1 MSADSGAA
9 MKSLSLHA
17 LAGLPEI
24 TEGADM
30 PALLADALAREKLS
44 LQAGDVL
51 VLAQKIVSK
60 AEGRR
65 IHLASVTPSA
75 RALELA
81 AACHKD
87 ARLVQLILDES
98 REVLRVKPGIIIVE
112 HMLGFVM
119 ANAGI
124 DQSNVPSVPGSDESV
139 LLLPRDPDGSA
150 RALRKS
156 MYEATRIAIG
166 VLIIDSFGRAWRNG
180 VTGTAI
186 GVAGL
191 PALIDMRGRQKDRE
205 GRTLRVTQ
213 VAAADELAAAASLL
227 MGQADEGTPAVLA
240 RGFPYA
246 MREGGVS
253 ELLRPKHEDLFR

>member
-24 TEGADM
+24 TEGADI
-30 PALLADALAREKLS
+30 PALLADALVRAKLS

-65 IHLASVTPSA
+65 VSLASVTPSP

-112 HMLGFVM
+112 HKLGFVM

-124 DQSNVPSVPGSDESV
+124 DQSNVPSAAGSDESV
-139 LLLPRDPDGSA
+139 LLLPRDPDASA
-150 RALRKS
+150 HTLREALRQ
-156 MYEATRIAIG
+156 ATGVAIG

-180 VTGTAI
+180 VTGASI

-213 VAAADELAAAASLL
+213 VAAADELAAAASLI
-227 MGQADEGTPAVLA
+227 MGQADEGTPVVLA

-246 MREGGVS
+246 LRESKVN
-253 ELLRPKHEDLFR
+253 ELLRPIHEDLFR